1 MIKAA
6 QFICGKAF
14 PVVQN
19 IYAPGLSRG
28 PITLSKTAHTHNT
41 VSKYLPDG
49 RKGLNIDFKP
59 IVLEN
64 NCDTY
69 MLSSYQRTWPPALL
83 CDHFV
88 PSLGTYCF
96 NCGVFNWSA
105 AYSGFF
111 VNAFFLTVLWRTCKR
126 FYLQKRCELPDKHQ
140 PVLLNKP
147 LNPLIRD
154 CFRIWRNVGLFRY
167 LTTEATWG
175 VCLSCL
181 QLMDV
186 SNSTESYY
194 TVILY
199 DGLQPVV

>member
-1 MIKAA
+1 MSTKLLRNFFRRTLGNVIIFSFTVWHEGCTVQDRKALQQMIKAA

-96 NCGVFNWSA
+96 NCGVFN
-105 AYSGFF
+105 
-111 VNAFFLTVLWRTCKR
+111 
-126 FYLQKRCELPDKHQ
+126 
-140 PVLLNKP
+140 
-147 LNPLIRD
+147 
-154 CFRIWRNVGLFRY
+154 
-167 LTTEATWG
+167 
-175 VCLSCL
+175 
-181 QLMDV
+181 
-186 SNSTESYY
+186 
-194 TVILY
+194 
-199 DGLQPVV
+199 